1 MHGNSQRLRDL
12 IEYKERQAADSES
25 RERQTLVINQKLQ
38 ADLKLAKEEIKKL
51 SSMVLHRETRFNHEA
66 KKKDQEIA
74 KLKERLLKVIGEA
87 KQNQVPSLSIEVIGD
102 MLEKSNGM
110 GRSRWKNDADDQ
122 RRGDELLQ
130 KAIDAYQE
138 RQDNL
143 TSELAYLQELVAS
156 MMADI
161 SGHVGQ
167 DTCIELPNNFDAI
180 REEWQSLITK
190 IGISTTKSSSSTSES
205 QNNCQLSEMLA
216 DHFKL
221 DTFVPL
227 SEVKHAAPP
236 GWVSRAQCTLPP
248 TGKAETVKLRTSG
261 ATSSGSDS
269 RPRPRSSHLSP
280 YRGMQAPVAHNQ
292 AVYRSAKS
300 SSRCGSMSP
309 TSASPTR

>member
-25 RERQTLVINQKLQ
+25 RERQTLVMNQKQQ

-51 SSMVLHRETRFNHEA
+51 SSMVLHRESRFNHEA

-87 KQNQVPSLSIEVIGD
+87 KQNSAPSVSIEIIGD
-102 MLEKSNGM
+102 MLDKPNG
-110 GRSRWKNDADDQ
+110 GTRSRWKNDAEDQ
-122 RRGDELLQ
+122 RRSDDLLQ

-138 RQDNL
+138 RQESL
-143 TSELAYLQELVAS
+143 TTELTHLQELVAS

-161 SGHVGQ
+161 SGSVAQG
-167 DTCIELPNNFDAI
+167 IELPNNFDGI
-180 REEWQSLITK
+180 KKEWQTLVEK
-190 IGISTTKSSSSTSES
+190 IGITKPVPEES
-205 QNNCQLSEMLA
+205 QGSKELT
-216 DHFKL
+216 DHFQL

-227 SEVKHAAPP
+227 SNVKHAAPP
-236 GWVSRAQCTLPP
+236 GWVSRAHCTLPP
-248 TGKAETVKLRTSG
+248 TGKAETVKLRTAGGG
-261 ATSSGSDS
+261 ASSGSDT

-292 AVYRSAKS
+292 AIYRSAKGS
-300 SSRCGSMSP
+300 TRSGSMSP